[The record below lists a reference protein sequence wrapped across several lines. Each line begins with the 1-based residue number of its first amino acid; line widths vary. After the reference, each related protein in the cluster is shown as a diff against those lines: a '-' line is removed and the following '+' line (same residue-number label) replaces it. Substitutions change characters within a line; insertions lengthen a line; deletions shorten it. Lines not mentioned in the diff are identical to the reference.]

1 MAALMHV
8 HYVRCFLFRNVGRLY
23 IELPTLSTNIKYIC
37 TELIKREEELVI
49 DIEALCGFNLAGLV
63 DWLRW

>member
-1 MAALMHV
+1 MSGYAVLILRAYIKMGV
-8 HYVRCFLFRNVGRLY
+8 FLNSGV
-23 IELPTLSTNIKYIC
+23 TYIC